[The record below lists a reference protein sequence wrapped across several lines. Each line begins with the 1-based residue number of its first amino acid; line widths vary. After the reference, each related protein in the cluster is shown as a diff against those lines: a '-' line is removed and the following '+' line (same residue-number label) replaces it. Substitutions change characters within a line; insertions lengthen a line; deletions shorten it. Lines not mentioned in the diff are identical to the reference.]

1 MESIKGKFS
10 ELLKYLENTIKPL
23 TDQNFQFIESQRNVF
38 YFSKFSIDPNEFYQI
53 FSFIWSIKVT
63 IFKKVLSLNKLTVAT
78 ALIFP
83 NLPLIQEKD
92 KLLTLFSLCYLHYY
106 SSFQYET
113 NNSFEQYYN
122 TNLAILIN
130 KYNIII
136 KEENTFKTF
145 VYQFFVNMHFELEK
159 RKEMY
164 KKIKLLTKHY
174 NPHIINNSE
183 ENKNVPLHKTIL
195 TQLVAAKEHIVEMVF
210 ENNIKKKY
218 SSKAVQD
225 DVNMMINNL
234 SKVVR
239 ESYIREIA
247 NSNEEVCPKIQEQ
260 SKKDAEIK
268 KKDNTLYS
276 KRLLSELIRCEVEPN
291 MENLI
296 KEISSKIDETMLD
309 KMINSKTNC
318 TINLIQ
324 CFICYNV
331 EINSDI
337 IKSIPEYANLKEDI
351 TMKFIVPA
359 KDIYNRFVEIY
370 FSLYDLVYTDFNN
383 LQYILDKQGLPT
395 KFYNSVYV
403 FWTSLANE
411 MVRSKRNVQ
420 ENINEVINSFVEK
433 FILEWEKTIKENGKK
448 LTHFCLI

>member
-10 ELLKYLENTIKPL
+10 ELLKYLEDTIKPL

-113 NNSFEQYYN
+113 NNSFEDYYN

-145 VYQFFVNMHFELEK
+145 AYQFFVNMRFELEK
-159 RKEMY
+159 RKDEY
-164 KKIKLLTKHY
+164 SKIKLLTKHY
-174 NPHIINNSE
+174 NPHIINEEKSENNS
-183 ENKNVPLHKTIL
+183 LHKTLL

-225 DVNMMINNL
+225 DMNLMINNL

-247 NSNEEVCPKIQEQ
+247 NSNEQMSPKIQEQ
-260 SKKDAEIK
+260 SENDSAIKMKDR
-268 KKDNTLYS
+268 TLYS

-291 MENLI
+291 MELLI

-309 KMINSKTNC
+309 KMINQKTNC
-318 TINLIQ
+318 AINLIQ

-337 IKSIPEYANLKEDI
+337 IKTIPEYQNIKEDI

-359 KDIYNRFVEIY
+359 KDIYNRFVEVY
-370 FSLYDLVYTDFNN
+370 FSLYDLVYTDYNN
-383 LQYILDKQGLPT
+383 LKYILDKQGLPA
-395 KFYNSVYV
+395 KFYNSAYV
-403 FWTSLANE
+403 FGTSLANE
-411 MVRSKRNVQ
+411 MVISKRNVQ
-420 ENINEVINSFVEK
+420 ENMNEVISNFVEK
-433 FILEWEKTIKENGKK
+433 FIIEWERTIKENGKK